1 MVYFKASFYFARY
14 SVLLQCFKFLFK
26 NFNWRLLLFSILLI
40 VLYFLN
46 QFIHIVFRLIDA
58 VFYSGFR
65 KQAIK
70 EPVFIIANPRSGT
83 TYLHRLISL
92 DGERFAYTKFAH
104 TFFVTTSF
112 IKFANAVKWVDRK
125 IGDPAKKL
133 IASLDSVFYK
143 GWDDIHAMG
152 FNKAEED
159 ELPFAQTLT
168 SPGIF
173 ILFPFFHL
181 VKNNHILDNDPP
193 HVRKAVMD
201 FYVSCVK
208 RFVYAAGQ
216 NKTYLAKNV
225 MSSGRI
231 KSIMERFPDAKVIY
245 IARHPY
251 DSVPSGVSMF
261 SAMYNIH
268 TPKMADDDIA
278 KQEWARLGISFY
290 KQYYE
295 MKKVVPASQ
304 FYSLKYEDLIRTP
317 KQEILNI
324 YKHYG
329 WEVTHK
335 FEQMLDT
342 EQALNREYK
351 SAHEYSLE
359 QFGLTKE
366 GIYNEL
372 YDIMDE
378 FGFDKEF

>member
-1 MVYFKASFYFARY
+1 MFA
-14 SVLLQCFKFLFK
+14 
-26 NFNWRLLLFSILLI
+26 ILLV

-46 QFIHIVFRLIDA
+46 QGLHIFFRICDA
-58 VFYSGFR
+58 IFYPGFR
-65 KQAIK
+65 KQEIK
-70 EPVFIIANPRSGT
+70 NPVFIIANPRSGT
-83 TYLHRLISL
+83 TYLHKLISL
-92 DGERFAYTKFAH
+92 DGDRFAFTKFAH

-125 IGDPAKKL
+125 IGNPAKNL
-133 IASLDSVFYK
+133 LASLDRVFYK

-159 ELPFAQTLT
+159 ELPFAQTIT

-173 ILFPFFHL
+173 ILFPYFHK
-181 VKNNHILDNDPP
+181 VKSNHLLDNEPP
-193 HVRKAVMD
+193 FVRNAVMD

-208 RFVYAAGQ
+208 RFVYAAGR

-251 DSVPSGVSMF
+251 DSVASGVSMF
-261 SAMYNIH
+261 TAMYNIH
-268 TPKMADDDIA
+268 SPNMPDNDIA

-290 KQYYE
+290 RQYYE
-295 MKKVVPASQ
+295 MKKVVPPSQ

-329 WEVTHK
+329 WQVTEK
-335 FEQMLDT
+335 FEKMLDE
-342 EQALNREYK
+342 EQAFNREYK

-359 QFGLTKE
+359 QFGLSKE